1 MSPLIGHTNEI
12 TSVVFSSDGQT
23 FAKGSKDGT
32 ILLWRG
38 ILRTIWDDIKRMEVA
53 DKEMQSKER
62 APSAATSTPRNTAL
76 LSNAPNPFNP
86 VTWIPYQSAHSAEVI
101 LTIYDMRGRLFGSWR
116 WDISLPACI
125 KAANEPRTGTDAIS
139 SARQ

>member
-23 FAKGSKDGT
+23 LATGCKDGT

-38 ILRTIWDDIKRMEVA
+38 ILRTIWDDIKRMEVT
-53 DKEMQSKER
+53 DKEMQSRER

-76 LSNAPNPFNP
+76 LSNAPNP
-86 VTWIPYQSAHSAEVI
+86 VTWIPYQSSHSAEAI
-101 LTIYDMRGRLFGSWR
+101 LTIYDMRGRLFGRWR

-125 KAANEPRTGTDAIS
+125 KAVNEPRTGTDAIS
-139 SARQ
+139 SVRQ